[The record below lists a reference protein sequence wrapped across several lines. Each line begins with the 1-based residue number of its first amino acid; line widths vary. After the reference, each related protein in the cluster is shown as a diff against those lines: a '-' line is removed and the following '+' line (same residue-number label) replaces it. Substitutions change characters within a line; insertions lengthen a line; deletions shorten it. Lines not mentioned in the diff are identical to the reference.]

1 MSKIIRSFE
10 CGCVTLEGGRRI
22 LCPSCAVGK
31 KGAEDFISDRLREDY
46 NTILIAAK
54 NICYRIKVAKT
65 GRHSFDEFLEKGGCE
80 ELNRIIEEVAR
91 R

>member
-1 MSKIIRSFE
+1 MDKIIRSFE

-31 KGAEDFISDRLREDY
+31 KNEDDFVSDRIIKDY
-46 NTILIAAK
+46 NDLLIAAK
-54 NICYRIKVAKT
+54 NICSRIKNIKI
-65 GRHSFDEFLEKGGCE
+65 GKLKFEEFLEKGGCE
-80 ELNRIIEEVAR
+80 ELSRIIEEVAR